1 MAGWIRSRLES
12 AGIIPAEG
20 RRGDE
25 TEWDHVVNPGMLF
38 HLPSS
43 RFPFVKLVVVK
54 EYEQGVFLR
63 DGKLY
68 AVVPPGR
75 WFLSRMPVVGR
86 MEFIWVDTGIKK
98 VKFGLR
104 TLTSD
109 GVELGSNGVVY
120 LRVTD
125 AERFVLNL
133 VTARE
138 LFQPSDLELFLRE
151 QIASVMRAEMANY
164 DVQSL
169 YLERDMFISV
179 ARVKLQEMFGDL
191 GLEFRTLEVP
201 GFLLPDDVTEALRK
215 PMMAQREAQ
224 AMIQTGSATAEILG
238 KMKDAGVDPVQ
249 YKAAEA
255 LMKYAGRPPG
265 EGGGVIGGDLLMPL
279 VFYGILMKD
288 QGIPGDIKD
297 GLKQLFPRY
306 SQQAQMGQQEEPEA
320 DEEKAE
326 IKTEYSAEE
335 IQGVLDGL
343 DVRLAKGEISE
354 ATYNRLK
361 EKWEAR
367 L

>member
-1 MAGWIRSRLES
+1 MVGWLRSRLAS
-12 AGIIPAEG
+12 TGILPAEG

-25 TEWDHVVNPGMLF
+25 TEWDHVANPGMLF
-38 HLPSS
+38 HLPSNRIS
-43 RFPFVKLVVVK
+43 FVKIVVVK

-104 TLTSD
+104 TLTRD
-109 GVELGSNGVVY
+109 GVELGSSGVVY

-125 AERFVLNL
+125 AERFILNL

-138 LFQPSDLELFLRE
+138 LFQPVDLETFLRD
-151 QIASVMRAEMANY
+151 QIASVMRVEMAHY

-169 YLERDMFISV
+169 YLEREMFISV
-179 ARVKLQEMFGDL
+179 ARVKLQEMFGDV

-201 GFLLPDDVTEALRK
+201 GFLLPDDVSEALRK

-224 AMIQTGSATAEILG
+224 AMIETGSATAEVLA

-265 EGGGVIGGDLLMPL
+265 EGGSAIGGDLLMPL
-279 VFYGILMKD
+279 VFLGMLMKD
-288 QGIPGDIKD
+288 QGIPGDIKND
-297 GLKQLFPRY
+297 LKKLFPGHALT
-306 SQQAQMGQQEEPEA
+306 AQNEPQQEPETV
-320 DEEKAE
+320 EEKAE

-354 ATYNRLK
+354 ATYDRLK
-361 EKWEAR
+361 EKWEAK